1 MDRDAAREEIRSSW
15 RRILPTLT
23 GRAKQQMNG
32 EDSFICPIPNCGHG
46 KNGDGL
52 TFNHKSR
59 DGNGLK
65 CFSCGFRGDIIDL
78 YQNCKGVD
86 YNTALRDLAAE
97 IGITIEEK
105 RPQEESLNKNGK
117 EPATQQTMRNKAVYK
132 RGVDYYK
139 SCAQA
144 LAASSDAVSYLKG
157 RGISLE
163 TAEAFNLG
171 FDSDWRSP
179 TAAESGKNP
188 PKSRRLIIPTS
199 NKHYF
204 ARSIDAP
211 KNDAEKKYQKM
222 NEGEAGLFNEAAL
235 YSDDARPVFITEG
248 AFDALSIIE
257 AGGNALALNST
268 SNTRLLVEALE
279 ANPSKKT
286 LIICLDNDKAGREAA
301 QDLRAGLKR
310 INAPFIQAFDFYPA
324 GIKDANEALQ
334 KDRDSFIAA
343 VNIAMSKAAPR
354 PDSIDSYI
362 DNYMQRDIEAF
373 KAGCNIKTGF
383 SGVDKGCG
391 GLFSGLYV
399 LAAISSLGKTTFAHQ
414 IADYLAESGRE
425 VIYFSL
431 EQSALELVTKSLAR
445 MTARNNLS
453 TAVTSLSIRC
463 GIFPKEVEKA
473 HDDYREKVGNRLSIV
488 EGNFNC
494 TAGYIADY
502 VRKYIKDTGV
512 RPVVFV
518 DYLQIL
524 QPSIEATAQGKRD
537 IIDSAVTE
545 LKRLSRELGLIVF
558 VICSVNR
565 ANYITPIDFESLK
578 ESGGIEYTADAV
590 WGLQLQ
596 CLSTDKV
603 FDGNN
608 LTEKREA
615 VKNAKSEN
623 PRKIEFVCLKNR
635 SGKPYFTCPFTYY
648 PAHDFFV
655 DDSEKETEQAFS
667 TYRRV

>member
-1 MDRDAAREEIRSSW
+1 MNRDAAREEVRSSW
-15 RRILPTLT
+15 RRILPTFT
-23 GRAKQQMNG
+23 GKAKLQANG
-32 EDSFICPIPNCGHG
+32 EDSYICPICGHG
-46 KNGDGL
+46 QNGDGL
-52 TFNHKSR
+52 TYNPDSR
-59 DGNGLK
+59 DRNGLK
-65 CFSCGFRGDIIDL
+65 CFGCGFAGDIIDL
-78 YQNCKGVD
+78 YQNVNGID
-86 YNTALRDLAAE
+86 YNTALKALSAE
-97 IGITIEEK
+97 IGLSIDEE
-105 RPQEESLNKNGK
+105 RPQAGFSAQDSK
-117 EPATQQTMRNKAVYK
+117 EPTEQQTTRNRPADK
-132 RGVDYYK
+132 RGFSYYK
-139 SCAQA
+139 VCNEA
-144 LAASSDAVSYLKG
+144 LSSSVDAIAYINS

-163 TAEAFNLG
+163 TAQAYGIG
-171 FDSDWRSP
+171 FDAEWRSP
-179 TAAESGKNP
+179 TALEGGKHP

-199 NKHYF
+199 SKHYF
-204 ARSIDAP
+204 ARSIDEPQTKEEA
-211 KNDAEKKYQKM
+211 KYQKM

-248 AFDALSIIE
+248 AFDALSFIE

-268 SNTRLLVEALE
+268 SNTKLLFEALE
-279 ANPSKKT
+279 VKPSKKT
-286 LIICLDNDKAGREAA
+286 LILCLDNDKAGREAT

-334 KDRDSFIAA
+334 KDRDSFINA

-383 SGVDKGCG
+383 DGVDKGCG

-414 IADYLAESGRE
+414 IADHLAESGRE

-445 MTARNNLS
+445 ITARNNLS

-463 GIFPKEVEKA
+463 GNFPQQVQQA
-473 HDDYREKVGNRLSIV
+473 HDEYREKVGNRLSIV

-494 TAGYIADY
+494 NAGYIADY
-502 VRKYIKDTGV
+502 VRKYIKDTGT
-512 RPVVFV
+512 RPVIFV

-524 QPSIEATAQGKRD
+524 QPSLEAAAQAKRD
-537 IIDSAVTE
+537 IVDSAVTE
-545 LKRLSRELGLIVF
+545 LKRLSRELNLIVF

-596 CLSTDKV
+596 CLSQDKV

-608 LTEKREA
+608 ITEKREA

-648 PAHDFFV
+648 PAHDYFV
-655 DDSEKETEQAFS
+655 DDSTKAAEREFTI
-667 TYRRV
+667 YRRV